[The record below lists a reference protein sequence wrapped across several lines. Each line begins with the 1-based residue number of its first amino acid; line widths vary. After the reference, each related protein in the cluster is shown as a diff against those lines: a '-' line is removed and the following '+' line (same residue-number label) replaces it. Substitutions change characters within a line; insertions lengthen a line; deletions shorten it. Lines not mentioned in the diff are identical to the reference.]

1 MSYTPS
7 PTRYDHPDFYRR
19 CGRSGL
25 KLPLI
30 SLGLWHNFGDVD
42 AFDNARGMV
51 LRAFD
56 LGITHFDTANTYG
69 PPPGFAEKNLGRIL
83 KSDLS
88 AHRDEIVIATKA
100 GWTMWPGPYGDW
112 ASRKHLLA
120 SLDQSL
126 SRIGVD
132 YVDIFYSHRRDP
144 QTPLEETMGALSHAV
159 RSGKVLYAGISA
171 YSAED
176 TAKAAEI
183 LREMGTPCLIHQ
195 PCYNIFDRGIEHGL
209 LEVLKSEGMGC
220 IPFCPLAQGLL
231 TERYLHGIP
240 EGSRASKAHSFLRP
254 AQVTDE
260 RISQARK
267 LAELARARGQS
278 LAQFAL
284 AWVLRQPQ
292 VTSALIGASSVA
304 QIEENVATFNNLKL
318 DASELKAID
327 AIVRE

>member
-1 MSYTPS
+1 MSHLPA

-25 KLPLI
+25 KLPLV
-30 SLGLWHNFGDVD
+30 SLGLWHNFGEIDP
-42 AFDNARGMV
+42 FENARAMI

-69 PPPGFAEKNLGRIL
+69 PPPGSAEKTLGRIL
-83 KSDLS
+83 KSEL
-88 AHRDEIVIATKA
+88 AGHRDELVIATKA
-100 GWTMWPGPYGDW
+100 GWTMWAGPYGDFG
-112 ASRKHLLA
+112 SRKHLLA

-126 SRIGVD
+126 RRLGVD
-132 YVDIFYSHRRDP
+132 YVDIFYSHRPDP

-171 YSAED
+171 YSPED
-176 TAKAAEI
+176 TTRAAKL
-183 LREMGTPCLIHQ
+183 LREMGTPALIHQ
-195 PCYNIFDRGIEHGL
+195 PCYNIFDRGIEKGL
-209 LEVLKSEGMGC
+209 LDVLNREGMGC

-260 RISQARK
+260 RIAQARK
-267 LAELARARGQS
+267 LAEIARARGQS
-278 LAQFAL
+278 LAQLSL

-292 VTSALIGASSVA
+292 VTSALIGASSLA
-304 QIEENVATFNNLKL
+304 QIEENVAVMNKLKL
-318 DASELKAID
+318 EPSELRAID
-327 AIVRE
+327 AIVRG